1 MKLYK
6 IFKNLMNQYEA
17 VKQGWSWPAFLFG
30 AIWACVKKMWGLG
43 IGIFVTF
50 VVLAVLAGQNEIFGA
65 IINLLSLGVGIV
77 LGMQG
82 NTLREK
88 NLVKRG
94 YVEVPQVINAANPE
108 AAIAQQRDRKTRV
121 GKECRSRWSPY
132 H

>member
-6 IFKNLMNQYEA
+6 IFKNPMNQYEA

-108 AAIAQQRDRKTRV
+108 AAIAQYIAEYSNK
-121 GKECRSRWSPY
+121 
-132 H
+132 